1 VPAGATASTQ
11 RQQCTAAAAAAAAAF
26 VAVVVWKGM
35 HAQGRLQGQS
45 RWCCLQVG
53 PMVDDNAQQQQ
64 QQR

>member
-1 VPAGATASTQ
+1 VSAGATASTQ
-11 RQQCTAAAAAAAAAF
+11 RQQCTAAAAAAAAF